1 MADSVRTVVVG
12 VLALAVTVAAA
23 CSTETELTIIAQGED
38 ADGES
43 VPLSNVQIDVIPYD
57 IDQLYTELE
66 SESQPGQPPPA
77 DSLSV
82 LARSYQEMCA
92 AYRAT
97 SDSIEMVRQQATQ
110 IQQSEGETSDAYRSA
125 FAEYQALVQ
134 REEQRFDQ
142 CQEVTDVYTDVRN
155 EYRGQRTDWEERAW
169 PAEEF
174 DAAEAELVG
183 DQPVQTVETDPQ
195 GAASVTVPNGDWW
208 LLGTAPV
215 PGSISQRYRWNV
227 QVVAEGGVDTV
238 QLTAENAE
246 TEPVF

>member
-38 ADGES
+38 AEGES

-57 IDQLYTELE
+57 IDQLYAELE
-66 SESQPGQPPPA
+66 SASQPGSPPPA

-82 LARSYQEMCA
+82 LAQSYQEMCA

-97 SDSIEMVRQQATQ
+97 SDSIEMVREQATQ
-110 IQQSEGETSDAYRSA
+110 IQQSEGESSDAYRSA

-134 REEQRFDQ
+134 LEEQRFDQ

-155 EYRGQRTDWEERAW
+155 EYSERRTDWEERAW

-174 DAAEAELVG
+174 DAAESELVG
-183 DQPVQTVETDPQ
+183 DKPVQTIETDPE